1 MIPKTR
7 HLLPALALALGAALS
22 ARADVNAQIVCAT
35 LGDGRPI
42 ACSIRWLPVDKV
54 YNVSYKAEGAVRET
68 RLKPDAI
75 LKMRVEPPK
84 GFGDIAKRAA
94 ADPRAATGAL
104 RGQLEQIANQYKMLQ
119 FDGEAGKLIAE
130 GFLKQNNPNGAIE
143 ACKKIITGNKDA
155 GWNSAM
161 APAYW
166 QALLDGNKLAEAQSL
181 LDKGVTSSDPAVA
194 IMACIRRGDLLMKKN
209 EPKLALKDGYLRAVL
224 LYRGPDE
231 ARAEALYRAGEAFEK
246 ANQNSYAERMRDE
259 LRSKYS
265 RTAWGKKLLGG

>member
-1 MIPKTR
+1 MKPTTR
-7 HLLPALALALGAALS
+7 ILPALALALGAALV
-22 ARADVNAQIVCAT
+22 ARADVNAQIVCPT
-35 LGDGRPI
+35 LAEGRPI
-42 ACSIRWLPVDKV
+42 TCSIRWLPVDKV
-54 YNVSYKAEGAVRET
+54 YNVSYKAEGATRET

-84 GFGDIAKRAA
+84 GWGEMAKRAA
-94 ADPRAATGAL
+94 ADPRAATGAM

-119 FDGEAGKLIAE
+119 YDGEAGKLIAE
-130 GFLKQNNPNGAIE
+130 GFLKQGNPNGAID
-143 ACKKIITGNKDA
+143 ACKKILTGNKDA

-166 QALLDGNKLAEAQSL
+166 TALIDANKLGEAQPL
-181 LDKGVTSSDPAVA
+181 LDKGVTSTDQAVA

-209 EPKLALKDGYLRAVL
+209 EAKLALKDGYLRAVL

-246 ANQNSYAERMRDE
+246 LGQNTYAERMRDE
-259 LRSKYS
+259 LRTKYP
-265 RTAWGKKLLGG
+265 RTSWGKKLLGG